1 MNTYY
6 IELPKS
12 DCGQSEV
19 IKTTASSKKSAF
31 EFIEDIYKCPKSSL
45 RCLKSSCKVN
55 RFKVII
61 NDDNTGYF
69 EHDELG
75 ELGGLWFSSGELY
88 DYDGVYELP
97 KSVIKAIKSL
107 NYKLEI

>member
-31 EFIEDIYKCPKSSL
+31 EFIEDIYNCPKSSL

-55 RFKVII
+55 RFEVII

-69 EHDELG
+69 SPVLLCGNLISTEPQFNRYINL
-75 ELGGLWFSSGELY
+75 
-88 DYDGVYELP
+88 
-97 KSVIKAIKSL
+97 
-107 NYKLEI
+107 